1 MEDIMDQN
9 NIQTPVEG
17 DEKYLR
23 ITENLDETIAAI
35 QEEWAKKF
43 DTIQRPPG
51 FVINKFGNK
60 EETE

>member
-1 MEDIMDQN
+1 MDQN

-17 DEKYLR
+17 EEKYMR
-23 ITENLDETIAAI
+23 IVENLDETVAAI

-43 DTIQRPPG
+43 DKIQRPPE

-60 EETE
+60 EEVEQ